1 MRRSNEETV
10 NEVLKLE
17 NENYKL
23 NEIAEKMESNPTT
36 IRRAMNRSGYKTKN
50 GIFIKE
56 DDKSITN
63 VINDSNNTD
72 NKDNTSVIQEDTE
85 KAERLQVDIL
95 SPEAA
100 AIISND
106 DIKNNLLKIVNQYDK
121 IQNIIDWFDSR
132 DDKDNTSVIQL
143 DTVLKIDLPKADI
156 KRTTIRVNEK
166 IWNNFNNLADKYKEY
181 DKHSLLSMALK
192 EFIERYQ

>member
-10 NEVLKLE
+10 NEVLKLQ

-72 NKDNTSVIQEDTE
+72 NKI
-85 KAERLQVDIL
+85 
-95 SPEAA
+95 
-100 AIISND
+100 
-106 DIKNNLLKIVNQYDK
+106 
-121 IQNIIDWFDSR
+121 

-143 DTVLKIDLPKADI
+143 NTVLKIDLPEADI

>member
-10 NEVLKLE
+10 KEVLKLQ
-17 NENYKL
+17 NEDYKL
-23 NEIAEKMESNPTT
+23 TEIAKKMEASPET

-50 GIFIKE
+50 GRFIKN
-56 DDKSITN
+56 DDKCNTN
-63 VINDSNNTD
+63 I
-72 NKDNTSVIQEDTE
+72 IQENTE
-85 KAERLQVDIL
+85 KAEQLQVEII
-95 SPEAA
+95 SSEAA

-121 IQNIIDWFDSR
+121 IQKVIDWFDSR
-132 DDKDNTSVIQL
+132 DDKDNTNIIQVN
-143 DTVLKIDLPKADI
+143 TGLKIELPEADI

-166 IWNNFNNLADKYKEY
+166 VWNSFNNLADKYKEY

-192 EFIERYQ
+192 EFVERYQ